1 MTTIEGLK
9 EQTTYLSEVSA
20 PYIAKARDADGRKEL
35 AAEAKEL
42 AAPYVSSAKTSTK
55 TMLDEK
61 VLKPLDSKLN
71 AAKEYA
77 APYVASVKERSAPY
91 VAKLDEIR
99 RSERVER
106 MVAAF

>member
-1 MTTIEGLK
+1 MTTMEGLK

-35 AAEAKEL
+35 AA
-42 AAPYVSSAKTSTK
+42 PDVSSAKTSTK

-71 AAKEYA
+71 A
-77 APYVASVKERSAPY
+77 
-91 VAKLDEIR
+91 
-99 RSERVER
+99 
-106 MVAAF
+106 